1 MFEQTEDYNNKS
13 EIISLNFDE
22 KIRKMET
29 LINLWS
35 QRKLS
40 LKGKVTILKS
50 STISQVSHLLS
61 E

>member
-1 MFEQTEDYNNKS
+1 MSYISFRTIKVKK
-13 EIISLNFDE
+13 ISLNFDE

-29 LINLWS
+29 LINLRS